1 MARGP
6 KKHLKRLNAPKH
18 WMLDKMGGTWA
29 PRPSTG
35 PHKLRE
41 CLPLVLV
48 LRNRLKYALTKKEV
62 QQILMQRLIKVD
74 GKVRTDANYPCG
86 FMDVISIDKTDEH
99 FRMMYDA
106 KGRFVLHRLN
116 GNKALAKENQY
127 KLARVLR
134 VAVGA
139 KGVPY
144 ITTHD
149 GRTIRYPDPL
159 AKLHDVVK
167 VDIETN
173 KAQDVV
179 KFETG
184 ATCIVTRGQNQ
195 GRVGVII
202 GREKHIGSFEIVHV
216 KDAKGR
222 AFATR
227 IANVFPLA
235 GKDDEALVSLPR
247 SKGVRDSI
255 LEERKKRLGY

>member
-1 MARGP
+1 MGEQYHKMARGP
-6 KKHLKRLNAPKH
+6 KRHLKRLNAPKH

-41 CLPLVLV
+41 CLPLVLI

-62 QQILMQRLIKVD
+62 QQILMQRLVKVD
-74 GKVRTDANYPCG
+74 G
-86 FMDVISIDKTDEH
+86 
-99 FRMMYDA
+99 

-159 AKLHDVVK
+159 AKIHDVVK

-173 KAQDVV
+173 KCIDVT
-179 KFETG
+179 KFESG
-184 ATCIVTRGQNQ
+184 ATCVVTRGQNQ
-195 GRVGVII
+195 GRVGVITH
-202 GREKHIGSFEIVHV
+202 REKHIGSFEIVHV
-216 KDAKGR
+216 KDSKGR

-227 IANVFPLA
+227 IANVFVLA
-235 GKDDEALVSLPR
+235 GKDEELSVSLPKA
-247 SKGVRDSI
+247 KGIRDSI